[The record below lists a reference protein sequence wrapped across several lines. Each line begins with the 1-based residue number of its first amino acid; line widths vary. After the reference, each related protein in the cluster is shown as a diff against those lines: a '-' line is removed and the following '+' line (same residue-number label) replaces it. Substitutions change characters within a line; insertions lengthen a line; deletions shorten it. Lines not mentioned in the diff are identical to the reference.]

1 MDHDLLRILKQ
12 AQAKACLIVLP
23 AYIIRKQVESCI
35 HVRSLDV
42 STIMDKG

>member
-1 MDHDLLRILKQ
+1 MSYSVYLKQ
-12 AQAKACLIVLP
+12 AQAKACLVVP
-23 AYIIRKQVESCI
+23 SAYIIRKQVESRI